1 MIDKIRKY
9 PDEVLNRVAEPV
21 ELDAKA
27 KFLAN
32 RLTAAL
38 DADRKGRLAVAAP
51 QIGVSKRAFSYRLTG
66 GYMEDVEDKTIP
78 VKGVAFNPI
87 VHEQSDRLRSA
98 IEGCL
103 SFPGE
108 SFPIRRPDRIDVEWT
123 DYKGNV
129 YRTAMLNM
137 AARVF
142 LHEIDHLDGVLVID
156 RVEAPIA

>member
-32 RLTAAL
+32 RLLAAL

-51 QIGVSKRAFSYRLTG
+51 QIGVSKRAFSYRLSG

-78 VKGVAFNPI
+78 VKGVAFNPVVI
-87 VHEQSDRLRSA
+87 SESESTRIA
-98 IEGCL
+98 TEGCL
-103 SFPGE
+103 SFPGR
-108 SFPIRRPDRIDVEWT
+108 SFAISRPGKIEVEWT
-123 DYKGNV
+123 DVKGNV
-129 YRTAMLNM
+129 YRTVMLNM

-156 RVEAPIA
+156 RVEGSLA